1 MNKSR
6 EILYNAERVNNF
18 KELIERSVKLYG
30 NKSAFKYK
38 LTPKDTNILNIT
50 YAEFKQDIDRL
61 RDCTF

>member
-50 YAEFKQDIDRL
+50 YSE
-61 RDCTF
+61 